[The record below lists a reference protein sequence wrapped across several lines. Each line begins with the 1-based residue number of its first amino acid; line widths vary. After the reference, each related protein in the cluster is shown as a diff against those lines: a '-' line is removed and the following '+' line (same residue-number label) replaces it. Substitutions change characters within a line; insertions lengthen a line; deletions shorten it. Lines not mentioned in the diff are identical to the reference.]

1 MSFLYFPWDQY
12 AEKRKRSIAER
23 RYMMQRWSSQI
34 LKDDPCYNPNLSLQ
48 KRNYNI
54 DTNSPLRWHLDANIR
69 TKCFGIPLSGGS
81 GEYRL
86 RQPFDALSKFGLA
99 QCQYGERTLGSSE
112 LARLAP
118 NVLVIQ
124 NAFKEVELDYLKLY
138 KEFMPE
144 IKVIFLLDDLVQS
157 VPEKSAQFRVF
168 QGAFRDATKRLRDAL
183 KYCDRLLVSTAPL
196 EEVCR
201 DMIDDIVTVPNRLS
215 SELWLQLDVPNKV
228 GEKPRVG
235 WAGAQQHQGD
245 LELIFEVVKET
256 AEEIDWI
263 FMGMCPDEILPF
275 VKESHDFVPL
285 DEYPQKLAS
294 LALDLAIAPL
304 EMNEFNEAKSNLRLL
319 EYGVLGWPVIC
330 TDIYPYQTNNPPVT
344 RVVNTKEAWLEAIRT
359 ALANPEQTKQAGDAL
374 KEWVLAHYILEDH
387 LDEWAEALYV
397 EKLPEGQ

>member
-1 MSFLYFPWDQY
+1 
-12 AEKRKRSIAER
+12 
-23 RYMMQRWSSQI
+23 
-34 LKDDPCYNPNLSLQ
+34 
-48 KRNYNI
+48 
-54 DTNSPLRWHLDANIR
+54 
-69 TKCFGIPLSGGS
+69 
-81 GEYRL
+81 
-86 RQPFDALSKFGLA
+86 
-99 QCQYGERTLGSSE
+99 
-112 LARLAP
+112 
-118 NVLVIQ
+118 
-124 NAFKEVELDYLKLY
+124 
-138 KEFMPE
+138 
-144 IKVIFLLDDLVQS
+144 
-157 VPEKSAQFRVF
+157 
-168 QGAFRDATKRLRDAL
+168 
-183 KYCDRLLVSTAPL
+183 
-196 EEVCR
+196 
-201 DMIDDIVTVPNRLS
+201 
-215 SELWLQLDVPNKV
+215 
-228 GEKPRVG
+228 
-235 WAGAQQHQGD
+235 
-245 LELIFEVVKET
+245 LIFEVVKET